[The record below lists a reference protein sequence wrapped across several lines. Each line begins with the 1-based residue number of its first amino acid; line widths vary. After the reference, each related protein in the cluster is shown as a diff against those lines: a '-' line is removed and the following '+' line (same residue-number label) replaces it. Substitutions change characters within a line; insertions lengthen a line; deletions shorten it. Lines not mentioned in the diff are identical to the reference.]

1 MIPWTVLSSLILRL
15 KRSTRTGMRM
25 PAPVTLIYRKTS
37 EFGLLRDVEMISS
50 VVGAVRCVD
59 PLESP
64 VATDLAIHL
73 EIPAYVWMPWARKNV
88 LMVNPEWWPR
98 TAEDDAWSS
107 YLPRFDAL
115 LFKCAADVV
124 TFCKDD
130 LTLMNKCFVV
140 PWACAAAPTAAAAQ
154 PQPQPQPPLWLLGGS
169 VSKRA
174 AAAAILPLWPAD
186 HPLDVYTTATLDI
199 PGVPDSVRIHVKNL
213 ESEERAR
220 LQAASPLHL
229 IFSEA
234 EAFGMAAAEGEAAGA
249 FLLGNELPVYKE
261 MFNDTA
267 IASLIPATLE
277 PKGAT
282 YRDTFAGLTA
292 TVLAEALANAAAR
305 LSDPM
310 EAVIVRSKA
319 IAASDTRR
327 NSFREALAIVLNPL
341 LHLSPATPRVLPPYL
356 SNAELPS
363 ISIVTLTYNRRKF
376 LDLCFL
382 NLLSTDYPKEKI
394 EWVVVDDSDDAENQ
408 GADKIM
414 KFGRQCAPISLTY
427 LPLAKKTSIGAKRN
441 LGCLRAQ
448 HGIILM
454 MDDDDHYPP
463 SSFRRR
469 VAWLMH
475 EWIGHARVHAA
486 TVATTIATYGLTT
499 GVSAVN
505 TPPLG
510 LPLRQRIS
518 EATLTFSKSWWEE
531 RGFPEVSLAEGEGFL
546 AGREG
551 DVLEIPANQIIV
563 AMSHGKS
570 ASQRRVP
577 EGKPGC
583 FWGFDPEFLTFL
595 HGLAGVAVESEA
607 AALEAPVSAASV
619 APAADAS

>member
-1 MIPWTVLSSLILRL
+1 
-15 KRSTRTGMRM
+15 
-25 PAPVTLIYRKTS
+25 
-37 EFGLLRDVEMISS
+37 
-50 VVGAVRCVD
+50 
-59 PLESP
+59 
-64 VATDLAIHL
+64 
-73 EIPAYVWMPWARKNV
+73 
-88 LMVNPEWWPR
+88 
-98 TAEDDAWSS
+98 
-107 YLPRFDAL
+107 
-115 LFKCAADVV
+115 
-124 TFCKDD
+124 
-130 LTLMNKCFVV
+130 
-140 PWACAAAPTAAAAQ
+140 
-154 PQPQPQPPLWLLGGS
+154 
-169 VSKRA
+169 
-174 AAAAILPLWPAD
+174 
-186 HPLDVYTTATLDI
+186 
-199 PGVPDSVRIHVKNL
+199 
-213 ESEERAR
+213 
-220 LQAASPLHL
+220 
-229 IFSEA
+229 
-234 EAFGMAAAEGEAAGA
+234 
-249 FLLGNELPVYKE
+249 
-261 MFNDTA
+261 
-267 IASLIPATLE
+267 
-277 PKGAT
+277 
-282 YRDTFAGLTA
+282 
-292 TVLAEALANAAAR
+292 
-305 LSDPM
+305 
-310 EAVIVRSKA
+310 
-319 IAASDTRR
+319 
-327 NSFREALAIVLNPL
+327 
-341 LHLSPATPRVLPPYL
+341 LPPYL

-475 EWIGHARVHAA
+475 EWVGRAHSA
-486 TVATTIATYGLTT
+486 TVATTIATYSLTT

-505 TPPLG
+505 TPPLS

-518 EATLTFSKSWWEE
+518 EATLTFSKLWWEE

-551 DVLEIPANQIIV
+551 DVLEMPANQIIV
-563 AMSHGKS
+563 AMSHGSS

-607 AALEAPVSAASV
+607 ETVETHTTEM
-619 APAADAS
+619 D

>member
-1 MIPWTVLSSLILRL
+1 MSILRL
-15 KRSTRTGMRM
+15 KRSTPVDMRM
-25 PAPVTLIYRKTS
+25 PPSVTLIYRKTS

-50 VVGAVRCVD
+50 VIGAVRRAD
-59 PLESP
+59 PLEPP

-98 TAEDDAWSS
+98 TAEEDDAWSS

-115 LFKCAADVV
+115 IFKCAADIV
-124 TFCKDD
+124 TFCADD

-140 PWACAAAPTAAAAQ
+140 PWASAAAAGPAQ
-154 PQPQPQPPLWLLGGS
+154 PQAPATPLWLLGGS

-174 AAAAILPLWPAD
+174 AATAILPLWPAGE
-186 HPLDVYTTATLDI
+186 PLDVYTTAPLEI
-199 PGVPDSVRIHVKNL
+199 PGIPESVRIHVKNL
-213 ESEERAR
+213 DAEERTR

-267 IASLIPATLE
+267 IAHLIPATLE

-282 YRDTFAGLTA
+282 YRDTFAGLTSA
-292 TVLAEALANAAAR
+292 ILAAAVRTVTTR

-310 EAVIVRSKA
+310 EAVIVRSNA

-327 NSFREALAIVLNPL
+327 NSFREALTTVLTPF
-341 LHLSPATPRVLPPYL
+341 LHLPQTAPLVLPPYL

-394 EWVVVDDSDDAENQ
+394 EWVVVDDSDDPENQ

-414 KFGRQCAPISLTY
+414 KFGRCSAPISLTY

-469 VAWLMH
+469 VAWLLH
-475 EWIGHARVHAA
+475 EWVGRSHSA
-486 TVATTIATYGLTT
+486 TVATTIATYSLTT

-518 EATLTFSKSWWEE
+518 EATLTFSKLWWEE
-531 RGFPEVSLAEGEGFL
+531 RGFPEVSLAEGDGFL

-595 HGLAGVAVESEA
+595 HGLAGVAVESETDA
-607 AALEAPVSAASV
+607 AGASAGASV
-619 APAADAS
+619 

>member
-1 MIPWTVLSSLILRL
+1 MSILRL
-15 KRSTRTGMRM
+15 KRSTPVDMRM
-25 PAPVTLIYRKTS
+25 PPSVTLIYRKTS
-37 EFGLLRDVEMISS
+37 EVGLLRDVEMISS
-50 VVGAVRCVD
+50 VIDQVRHAD
-59 PLESP
+59 PLEPP

-73 EIPAYVWMPWARKNV
+73 EVPAYVWMPWARKNV
-88 LMVNPEWWPR
+88 LMVNPELWPR
-98 TAEDDAWSS
+98 AAKAEEADAWSS

-115 LFKCAADVV
+115 IFKCSADIV

-140 PWACAAAPTAAAAQ
+140 PWASAAAAPDAQ
-154 PQPQPQPPLWLLGGS
+154 CNS
-169 VSKRA
+169 
-174 AAAAILPLWPAD
+174 
-186 HPLDVYTTATLDI
+186 
-199 PGVPDSVRIHVKNL
+199 
-213 ESEERAR
+213 
-220 LQAASPLHL
+220 
-229 IFSEA
+229 FSEA
-234 EAFGMAAAEGEAAGA
+234 
-249 FLLGNELPVYKE
+249 
-261 MFNDTA
+261 
-267 IASLIPATLE
+267 
-277 PKGAT
+277 
-282 YRDTFAGLTA
+282 LT
-292 TVLAEALANAAAR
+292 TVLT
-305 LSDPM
+305 P
-310 EAVIVRSKA
+310 
-319 IAASDTRR
+319 
-327 NSFREALAIVLNPL
+327 F
-341 LHLSPATPRVLPPYL
+341 LHLSQTASAALPPYL

-475 EWIGHARVHAA
+475 EWVGRAHSA
-486 TVATTIATYGLTT
+486 TVATTIATYSLTT

-505 TPPLG
+505 TPPLS

-518 EATLTFSKSWWEE
+518 EATLTFSKSFWEE

-551 DVLEIPANQIIV
+551 DVLEMPANQIIV
-563 AMSHGKS
+563 AMSHGSS

-607 AALEAPVSAASV
+607 EAVETHTTEM
-619 APAADAS
+619 D

>member
-1 MIPWTVLSSLILRL
+1 
-15 KRSTRTGMRM
+15 
-25 PAPVTLIYRKTS
+25 
-37 EFGLLRDVEMISS
+37 
-50 VVGAVRCVD
+50 
-59 PLESP
+59 
-64 VATDLAIHL
+64 
-73 EIPAYVWMPWARKNV
+73 
-88 LMVNPEWWPR
+88 
-98 TAEDDAWSS
+98 
-107 YLPRFDAL
+107 
-115 LFKCAADVV
+115 
-124 TFCKDD
+124 
-130 LTLMNKCFVV
+130 
-140 PWACAAAPTAAAAQ
+140 
-154 PQPQPQPPLWLLGGS
+154 
-169 VSKRA
+169 
-174 AAAAILPLWPAD
+174 
-186 HPLDVYTTATLDI
+186 
-199 PGVPDSVRIHVKNL
+199 
-213 ESEERAR
+213 
-220 LQAASPLHL
+220 
-229 IFSEA
+229 
-234 EAFGMAAAEGEAAGA
+234 
-249 FLLGNELPVYKE
+249 

-267 IASLIPATLE
+267 IAHLIPATLE

-292 TVLAEALANAAAR
+292 VVLAAAVRTVTTR
-305 LSDPM
+305 LSDPI
-310 EAVIVRSKA
+310 EAVLVRSKA

-327 NSFREALAIVLNPL
+327 NSFREALTTILTSF
-341 LHLSPATPRVLPPYL
+341 LHLPQTASLVLPPYL

-363 ISIVTLTYNRRKF
+363 ISVVTLTYNRRKF

-469 VAWLMH
+469 VAWLSH
-475 EWIGHARVHAA
+475 PWEPSV
-486 TVATTIATYGLTT
+486 VSATTIATYSLTT

-518 EATLTFSKSWWEE
+518 EATLTFSKRWWEE

-595 HGLAGVAVESEA
+595 HGLAGVDVESET
-607 AALEAPVSAASV
+607 SV
-619 APAADAS
+619 APAASVAGADAS